1 MERKSATER
10 RREREKKLSTFVWA
24 SRHTSLHPKKT
35 RAIAGPTAKHLM
47 DLFSVPE
54 LKTGHQ
60 LVLSVTVQI
69 KTHCLTT
76 YIKTPD
82 GHLTLTFAAVHVV

>member
-1 MERKSATER
+1 MERKSAAER

-24 SRHTSLHPKKT
+24 SRRTSLHPKKT

-47 DLFSVPE
+47 DLFSVPK

-82 GHLTLTFAAVHVV
+82 GRLTLTFAAVHVV